1 MTHQIHP
8 VAETVAQSAKP
19 IIEADNL
26 HKSYGPLHVL
36 NGINLSLKRGEVV
49 ALIGPSGSG
58 KSTFIRCLNHM
69 EVPTDGTIKFHQ
81 KNVGN
86 KFRDSASEVGV
97 GTLRRHV
104 GMVFQH
110 FNLFP
115 HKTVLQNVIEGPITV
130 LKNPRKESEE
140 LAMDL
145 LGQVGLAAKRD
156 SYPNH
161 LSGGQKQR
169 VAIARALAMQPEVLL
184 LDEVTSALDP
194 ELVSEVL
201 SVIRGLAD
209 KGMTMAIVT
218 HEMAFAAEVSSRVL
232 FLDGGQ
238 IAAGGA
244 PDEIIRN
251 PSHDRLKSFVSR
263 FNR

>member
-1 MTHQIHP
+1 MTIHENRTT
-8 VAETVAQSAKP
+8 AEAP
-19 IIEADNL
+19 IIEAVAL
-26 HKSYGPLHVL
+26 RKSYGNHEVL
-36 NGINLSLKRGEVV
+36 KGLDLSLARGEVV

-69 EVPTDGTIKFHQ
+69 EVPTDGTIRFRQ
-81 KNVGN
+81 KPVGDA
-86 KFRDSASEVGV
+86 FRDKGEEIGY

-130 LKNPRKESEE
+130 LKRPKKEAEE
-140 LAMDL
+140 LALDL
-145 LGQVGLAAKRD
+145 LGQVGLAAKRND
-156 SYPNH
+156 YPNH

-194 ELVSEVL
+194 ELVGEVL
-201 SVIRGLAD
+201 AVIRGLAE

-218 HEMAFAAEVSSRVL
+218 HEMAFAADVSSRVL
-232 FLDGGQ
+232 FLDQGV
-238 IAAGGA
+238 IAATGS
-244 PDEIIRN
+244 PEEIIRN
-251 PSHDRLKSFVSR
+251 PANERLRGFVSR
-263 FNR
+263 FHG